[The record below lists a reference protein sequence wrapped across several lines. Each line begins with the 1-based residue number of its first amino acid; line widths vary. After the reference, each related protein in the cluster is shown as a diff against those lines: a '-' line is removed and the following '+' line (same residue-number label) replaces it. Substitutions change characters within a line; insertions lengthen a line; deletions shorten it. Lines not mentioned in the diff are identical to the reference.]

1 VIRAGAQLD
10 SEFHNQFVEIEDE
23 IGALE
28 EQQVQHESGKKITR
42 IRTAQA
48 GQSKAAGEPVL
59 DKTHG
64 QGGTHVQRQRLAAVR
79 VLMTWQT

>member
-1 VIRAGAQLD
+1 MIRAGAQLD

-48 GQSKAAGEPVL
+48 GQSNAAGEPVL
-59 DKTHG
+59 VKLTDKVAHTCSASG
-64 QGGTHVQRQRLAAVR
+64 LP
-79 VLMTWQT
+79 LFECL